1 LITDQ
6 SSRFAKFPLQ
16 NGLQKA
22 AAVRISEGSCR
33 MYESIISA
41 CEVMDT
47 LGLPRAVADFGS
59 DRFIFANNAFL
70 RVAGIKEEMLPSLTL
85 SEIVKIHVGSV
96 AWNTGQ
102 LIPISV
108 ESYDQGFIIRG
119 HAVFS
124 DKGLV
129 YLMVPLFGDPSADFE
144 LGRSVGKEQERQRL
158 SRYVYDR
165 LVPELKSAISSL
177 EAARRHS
184 RDQNDQFEEEFEKVA
199 QNLADLLQATRA
211 ELLQEPERPVTI
223 ESA

>member
-1 LITDQ
+1 
-6 SSRFAKFPLQ
+6 
-16 NGLQKA
+16 
-22 AAVRISEGSCR
+22 

-41 CEVMDT
+41 CKVMDT

-59 DRFIFANNAFL
+59 DRFIFANSAFL
-70 RVAGIKEEMLPSLTL
+70 RVAGMKESMIPALTL
-85 SEIVKIHVGSV
+85 SAIVKLHVGSV
-96 AWNTGQ
+96 PWNTGQ
-102 LIPISV
+102 LIPISI
-108 ESYDQGFIIRG
+108 ESYDEGFIIRG
-119 HAVFS
+119 HAVFG

-165 LVPELKSAISSL
+165 LMPELKSAISSI
-177 EAARRHS
+177 EAARRNS
-184 RDQNDQFEEEFEKVA
+184 RDEQHQSEAEFEKVA
-199 QNLADLLQATRA
+199 ENLAGLLQATRA

>member
-1 LITDQ
+1 
-6 SSRFAKFPLQ
+6 
-16 NGLQKA
+16 
-22 AAVRISEGSCR
+22 

-41 CEVMDT
+41 CKVMDT

-59 DRFIFANNAFL
+59 DRFIFANSAFL

-85 SEIVKIHVGSV
+85 STIVKIHVGSV

-108 ESYDQGFIIRG
+108 ESYDEGFIIRG
-119 HAVFS
+119 HAVFADS
-124 DKGLV
+124 GLI

-158 SRYVYDR
+158 SRYVYER
-165 LVPELKSAISSL
+165 LVPELKTAISSIQ
-177 EAARRHS
+177 AARRHL
-184 RDQNDQFEEEFEKVA
+184 RGKQEESEAEFEKIA
-199 QNLADLLQATRA
+199 QDLNGLLQATRA
-211 ELLQEPERPVTI
+211 ELLQEPEQPVTI

>member
-1 LITDQ
+1 
-6 SSRFAKFPLQ
+6 
-16 NGLQKA
+16 
-22 AAVRISEGSCR
+22 

-41 CEVMDT
+41 CKVMDT

-59 DRFIFANNAFL
+59 DRFIFANSAFL

-85 SEIVKIHVGSV
+85 STIVKIHVGSV

-108 ESYDQGFIIRG
+108 ESYDEGFIIRG
-119 HAVFS
+119 HAVFADS
-124 DKGLV
+124 GLI

-158 SRYVYDR
+158 SRYVYER
-165 LVPELKSAISSL
+165 LVPELKTAISSIQ
-177 EAARRHS
+177 AARRHLRGKQDES
-184 RDQNDQFEEEFEKVA
+184 EAEFEKIA
-199 QNLADLLQATRA
+199 QDLNGLLQATRA
-211 ELLQEPERPVTI
+211 ELPQEPEQPVTI

>member
-1 LITDQ
+1 
-6 SSRFAKFPLQ
+6 
-16 NGLQKA
+16 
-22 AAVRISEGSCR
+22 

-41 CEVMDT
+41 CKVMDT

-59 DRFIFANNAFL
+59 DSFIFANSAFL
-70 RVAGIKEEMLPSLTL
+70 RVAGIKEEMLPTL
-85 SEIVKIHVGSV
+85 ALSAVVKMHVGSL

-119 HAVFS
+119 HAVFG
-124 DKGLV
+124 DNGVL

-158 SRYVYDR
+158 SRYVYER
-165 LVPELKSAISSL
+165 LMPELKAAIASIQ
-177 EAARRHS
+177 AARGHS
-184 RDQNDQFEEEFEKVA
+184 REEHPQFEAEFEKVA
-199 QNLADLLQATRA
+199 ENLTGLLEATRA
-211 ELLQEPERPVTI
+211 ELLQEPEQPVTI

>member
-1 LITDQ
+1 
-6 SSRFAKFPLQ
+6 
-16 NGLQKA
+16 
-22 AAVRISEGSCR
+22 

-41 CEVMDT
+41 CQVMDT

-59 DRFIFANNAFL
+59 DRFIFANSTFL
-70 RVAGIKEEMLPSLTL
+70 RVVGMKAEMLPSLAL
-85 SEIVKIHVGSV
+85 SEIVKLHVGSV

-102 LIPISV
+102 LIPISI

-119 HAVFS
+119 HAVFADS
-124 DKGLV
+124 GLI

-158 SRYVYDR
+158 SRYVYEH
-165 LVPELKSAISSL
+165 LMPELKSAISSI

-184 RDQNDQFEEEFEKVA
+184 RDQHDQFEAEFEKIA
-199 QNLADLLQATRA
+199 QNLAGLLQATRA
-211 ELLQEPERPVTI
+211 ELLQEPELPVTI

>member
-1 LITDQ
+1 
-6 SSRFAKFPLQ
+6 
-16 NGLQKA
+16 
-22 AAVRISEGSCR
+22 

-41 CEVMDT
+41 CQVMDT

-70 RVAGIKEEMLPSLTL
+70 RVAGFKEEMLPSLAL

-158 SRYVYDR
+158 SRYVYER
-165 LVPELKSAISSL
+165 LVPELNSAISSL
-177 EAARRHS
+177 ETARRYS
-184 RDQNDQFEEEFEKVA
+184 RDQYDEFEAEFEKVA
-199 QNLADLLQATRA
+199 QNLSGLLHATRA

>member
-1 LITDQ
+1 
-6 SSRFAKFPLQ
+6 
-16 NGLQKA
+16 
-22 AAVRISEGSCR
+22 
-33 MYESIISA
+33 
-41 CEVMDT
+41 MDT

-59 DRFIFANNAFL
+59 DRFIFANSAFL
-70 RVAGIKEEMLPSLTL
+70 RVAGLKDEMLRTLPL
-85 SEIVKIHVGSV
+85 SEVVKMHVGSL

-119 HAVFS
+119 HAVFG
-124 DKGLV
+124 DNGVL

-158 SRYVYDR
+158 SRYVYER
-165 LVPELKSAISSL
+165 LVPELKSAISSI

-184 RDQNDQFEEEFEKVA
+184 RDENNQSEAEFEKVA
-199 QNLADLLQATRA
+199 ENLTGLLQATRA

-223 ESA
+223 ETA

>member
-1 LITDQ
+1 
-6 SSRFAKFPLQ
+6 
-16 NGLQKA
+16 
-22 AAVRISEGSCR
+22 
-33 MYESIISA
+33 MHESIISA
-41 CEVMDT
+41 CKVMDT

-59 DRFIFANNAFL
+59 DSFVFANSAFL
-70 RVAGIKEEMLPSLTL
+70 RVVGIKEEMLPSLAL
-85 SEIVKIHVGSV
+85 STIVQLHVGSV

-119 HAVFS
+119 HAVFG

-158 SRYVYDR
+158 SRYVYER
-165 LVPELKSAISSL
+165 LEPELKTAISSI
-177 EAARRHS
+177 EAVRRHS
-184 RDQNDQFEEEFEKVA
+184 HDDHQESEAEFEKIA
-199 QNLADLLQATRA
+199 QDLNGLLQATRA
-211 ELLQEPERPVTI
+211 ELLQEPEQPVTI